1 MKEQGKIFLGLSVFV
16 LAMAIT
22 YGLWTNNSDHG
33 IEAAGTTALFLA
45 FGLCAFIGYYLAF
58 TARRVDSG
66 AGDNPEAEVADD
78 SGELGFFAPHS
89 WQPLS
94 LAIGGAL
101 AFLGVI
107 FGWWLMF
114 WSLPIILI
122 GLFGWVFEFY
132 RGENQNQ

>member
-1 MKEQGKIFLGLSVFV
+1 MKEQGKIFGGFAAFILI
-16 LAMAIT
+16 MAVV
-22 YGLWTNNSDHG
+22 YGLWSK
-33 IEAAGTTALFLA
+33 EPAGTTALFLA

-78 SGELGFFAPHS
+78 AGELGFFAPHS

-94 LAIGGAL
+94 LAVGGAL

-107 FGWWLMF
+107 FGWWLLW
-114 WSLPIILI
+114 WSLPIILVGI
-122 GLFGWVFEFY
+122 YGWVFEFY
-132 RGENQNQ
+132 RGEDQNQ